1 MEDNY
6 QKQQE
11 QQYQSVQ
18 PGPNGQQP
26 IHQVIN
32 VHTHEKESNGMGV
45 AGFVLALISLFLSW
59 VPMIGGILFLL
70 GLIFSFIG
78 VFRKPKGLAI
88 AGLIIS
94 LITLIIMIIFAFA
107 LAGLYAE
114 DSIGSAL
121 LGY

>member
-59 VPMIGGILFLL
+59 VPMIGGIHDTLL
-70 GLIFSFIG
+70 
-78 VFRKPKGLAI
+78 
-88 AGLIIS
+88 
-94 LITLIIMIIFAFA
+94 
-107 LAGLYAE
+107 
-114 DSIGSAL
+114 L
-121 LGY
+121 LLRIQWH